1 MCAAQSAD
9 ESATRCDSH
18 APSDASAPTNAGNL
32 GLVSPSD
39 VVRVALAGFV
49 LKRYVGREV
58 RSMAVAPVPG
68 HAPISE
74 DPAHANSRLA
84 RWAVGLAGAVVV
96 AIAASFAIFAV
107 AYAIGGSGA
116 TEDNWV
122 GFLGMVSLLGGL
134 LASLAAFALAVVAR
148 VKHER
153 WTLLW
158 LPLSLFPALLA
169 FLLLGEAFWWE

>member
-1 MCAAQSAD
+1 
-9 ESATRCDSH
+9 
-18 APSDASAPTNAGNL
+18 
-32 GLVSPSD
+32 
-39 VVRVALAGFV
+39 
-49 LKRYVGREV
+49 
-58 RSMAVAPVPG
+58 MAVAPVPG
-68 HAPISE
+68 HAPISVG
-74 DPAHANSRLA
+74 PAHAHSRLA

-96 AIAASFAIFAV
+96 AIAVSYTIFAV
-107 AYAIGGSGA
+107 AYAIGGSSA

-134 LASLAAFALAVVAR
+134 LASLAAFALAVVAK

-158 LPLSLFPALLA
+158 LPLSVFPALLA